1 MAQIGKTVPTSST
14 TTVVGGRLAAGAR
27 NVATVDRA
35 PIEALNPKMGTLL
48 DDGASLFHAYQR
60 DDPPPERDGRSDVR
74 APGLVRSTSQ
84 AFAAFLQFDGGGE
97 TGGESTR
104 KGGTPAFTGVLSR
117 AITTY
122 ETNARVISGTV
133 VARGAAL
140 SLNL

>member
-60 DDPPPERDGRSDVR
+60 DDPPPQRDAPPDARG
-74 APGLVRSTSQ
+74 PGLVRSTSQ
-84 AFAAFLQFDGGGE
+84 AFAAFLDFDGHGE
-97 TGGESTR
+97 PGNESTR
-104 KGGTPAFTGVLSR
+104 KGRIPTFTGVLSR

-122 ETNARVISGTV
+122 ETNARVIGGTMV
-133 VARGAAL
+133 PRGATL
-140 SLNL
+140 SLSL

>member
-60 DDPPPERDGRSDVR
+60 DEPPPERDERSD
-74 APGLVRSTSQ
+74 AHGPGLVRSTSQ
-84 AFAAFLQFDGGGE
+84 AFAAFFEFENSSEASGE
-97 TGGESTR
+97 GIR
-104 KGGTPAFTGVLSR
+104 KGTVPVFTGVLSR

-122 ETNARVISGTV
+122 ETNARVISGTMV
-133 VARGAAL
+133 PRGATL

>member
-14 TTVVGGRLAAGAR
+14 ATVVGGRQAAGAS

-48 DDGASLFHAYQR
+48 DNGASLFHAYQR
-60 DDPPPERDGRSDVR
+60 DDPPPEREGRSDVH

-84 AFAAFLQFDGGGE
+84 AFAAFLEFEGGGD
-97 TGGESTR
+97 TGDATR
-104 KGGTPAFTGVLSR
+104 KGGIPIFTGVLSR

-122 ETNARVISGTV
+122 ETNARVISGTMV
-133 VARGAAL
+133 PLGATL
-140 SLNL
+140 SLSL

>member
-60 DDPPPERDGRSDVR
+60 DDPPPERDGRSDV
-74 APGLVRSTSQ
+74 AGPGLVRSTSQ
-84 AFAAFLQFDGGGE
+84 AFAAFLEFEGGGE
-97 TGGESTR
+97 ATGDAMR
-104 KGGTPAFTGVLSR
+104 KGAIPIFTGVLSR

-122 ETNARVISGTV
+122 ETNARVISGTMV
-133 VARGAAL
+133 PRGATL
-140 SLNL
+140 SLSL